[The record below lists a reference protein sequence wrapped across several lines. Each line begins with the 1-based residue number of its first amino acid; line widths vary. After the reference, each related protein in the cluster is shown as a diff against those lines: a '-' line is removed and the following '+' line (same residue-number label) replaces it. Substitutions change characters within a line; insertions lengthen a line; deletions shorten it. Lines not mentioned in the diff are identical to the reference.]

1 MNNIILKGVIRNIEY
16 SHTINETEY
25 DKADLIV
32 KRDDGSEDVISLRFK
47 KFSNPYQE
55 DQEIELVG
63 NIRSYSRKLEN
74 GKNKVDIYVFTYFD
88 VPTADDDGNIPVN
101 QFEI

>member
-32 KRDDGSEDVISLRFK
+32 KRDDGGDVAYCQLRMAF
-47 KFSNPYQE
+47 
-55 DQEIELVG
+55 L
-63 NIRSYSRKLEN
+63 
-74 GKNKVDIYVFTYFD
+74 
-88 VPTADDDGNIPVN
+88 DDGV
-101 QFEI
+101 

>member
-32 KRDDGSEDVISLRFK
+32 KRDEGSEDVI
-47 KFSNPYQE
+47 
-55 DQEIELVG
+55 
-63 NIRSYSRKLEN
+63 
-74 GKNKVDIYVFTYFD
+74 
-88 VPTADDDGNIPVN
+88 
-101 QFEI
+101 